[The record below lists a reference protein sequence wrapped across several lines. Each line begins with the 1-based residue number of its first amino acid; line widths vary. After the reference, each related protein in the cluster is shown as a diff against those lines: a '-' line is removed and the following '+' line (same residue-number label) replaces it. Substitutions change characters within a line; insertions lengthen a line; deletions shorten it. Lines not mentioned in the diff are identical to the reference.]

1 MNNEARATHTNGE
14 PMTFGVSTGIAHGRG
29 SP

>member
-1 MNNEARATHTNGE
+1 MLNEARAPHTNGM
-14 PMTFGVSTGIAHGRG
+14 PMTLGVSTGIAHGRG